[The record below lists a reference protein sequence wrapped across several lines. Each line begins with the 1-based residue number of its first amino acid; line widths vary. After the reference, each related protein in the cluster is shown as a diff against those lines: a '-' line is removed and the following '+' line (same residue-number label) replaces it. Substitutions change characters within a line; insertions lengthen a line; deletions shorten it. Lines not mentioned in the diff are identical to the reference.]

1 MGVAVQSH
9 WYSVGTVVP
18 WAEAGV
24 GAVATQ
30 SFVDPSYGVLGLD
43 LMRGGK
49 SASDALKSLLAVD
62 PQEAVRQVAMVDT
75 QGRVAVHTGTQC
87 VTAAGDHVG
96 PGYSSQANMMLK
108 PTVWG
113 AMACGFEAAT
123 GDLTHRLLAALEA
136 AEREGGDI
144 RGRQSAAI
152 VVVSGTNTGRPWVDR
167 IVDLRVEDHPD
178 PIGEIKRLV
187 VLKRAYDRMNRG
199 DELMAIKDVEGAL
212 REYSAAEQAVPDNVE
227 MVFWHAATLAN
238 AGRVEEAIPLF
249 RRAFAYDANWVEM
262 LKRLP
267 KAGLFTG
274 DEKLIDRLV
283 SEARSQ

>member
-1 MGVAVQSH
+1 
-9 WYSVGTVVP
+9 
-18 WAEAGV
+18 
-24 GAVATQ
+24 
-30 SFVDPSYGVLGLD
+30 
-43 LMRGGK
+43 
-49 SASDALKSLLAVD
+49 
-62 PQEAVRQVAMVDT
+62 
-75 QGRVAVHTGTQC
+75 
-87 VTAAGDHVG
+87 
-96 PGYSSQANMMLK
+96 
-108 PTVWG
+108 
-113 AMACGFEAAT
+113 MACGFEAAT

-199 DELMAIKDVEGAL
+199 DEFMAIKDVEGAL

-249 RRAFAYDANWVEM
+249 RRAFAYDANWIEM